1 MVTHCNILA
10 WEIPWIEEPGGPQA
24 LGWQRVRHNLATN
37 THIDFVTPPPLPGA
51 TPTPPLHTFKLQEG
65 GAGSFFFLLC
75 IPSAL
80 HRSGTQ
86 YAKQTFTE

>member
-24 LGWQRVRHNLATN
+24 LGWERVRHNSATN

-65 GAGSFFFLLC
+65 GAGSFFFFFVSLAPCTGLAHSKC
-75 IPSAL
+75 
-80 HRSGTQ
+80 
-86 YAKQTFTE
+86 